1 MMVAELKTAR
11 RRRACPVCA
20 DTLIAAAVAVIDGRR
35 IRLYPK
41 MHPQM
46 VRGVWLNFERSAV
59 LRPVRNAW
67 IYRTASRH
75 WDEVP
80 ATSQFKYDR
89 KRDSFGSRTRR
100 STPTRTFRPA

>member
-41 MHPQM
+41 ITPQM
-46 VRGVWLNFERSAV
+46 VRGVWLNVREERC
-59 LRPVRNAW
+59 
-67 IYRTASRH
+67 TA
-75 WDEVP
+75 P
-80 ATSQFKYDR
+80 GA
-89 KRDSFGSRTRR
+89 KRVDIQDGI
-100 STPTRTFRPA
+100 PPLG